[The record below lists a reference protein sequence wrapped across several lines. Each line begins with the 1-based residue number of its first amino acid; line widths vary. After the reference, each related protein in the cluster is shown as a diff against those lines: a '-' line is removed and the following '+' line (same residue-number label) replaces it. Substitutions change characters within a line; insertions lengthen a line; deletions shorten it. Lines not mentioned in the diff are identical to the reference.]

1 MSLASVFAG
10 HIFLLEPAVIDV
22 IGVIV
27 IVLVSNVLRK
37 AWIIVILLVYLL
49 DTDFIAANFM
59 T

>member
-10 HIFLLEPAVIDV
+10 HIILLEPAVIDV

-49 DTDFIAANFM
+49 DTDFIAANFK